1 LKLGKYIFVSCWTKE
16 DAENVALWGL
26 YTQNKGIRI
35 TLDEDMFITYPVNE
49 KCKSFFPYFIEF
61 GSDYFITCANNNT
74 KLIDINYVDDLN
86 LKIKNL
92 GNYIENPS
100 DHKFELFFSNDFAF
114 QDIDEVFCQIQISRI
129 TSSPVHFNHAHIV
142 RRTYGISCQFGRRR
156 RHEMSEIIG
165 FKI

>member
-1 LKLGKYIFVSCWTKE
+1 MKLGKYIFVSCWTKE

-100 DHKFELFFSNDFAF
+100 DHKFELFFQMILHFRISMRFLPNSNKPDY
-114 QDIDEVFCQIQISRI
+114 E
-129 TSSPVHFNHAHIV
+129 
-142 RRTYGISCQFGRRR
+142 
-156 RHEMSEIIG
+156 
-165 FKI
+165 